1 MTIPKSALPNI
12 NQLHVFAN
20 NLPVNS
26 SSLAITSNTTDYFV
40 YITFT
45 FHSPVLIDVQLQASD
60 NATFSIFGLNPTL
73 FYGLALGLA
82 VIIAFPLGYRARIRN
97 RARQKTPLLGS
108 AWNRPIDDS

>member
-1 MTIPKSALPNI
+1 VTIPKSALPNI
-12 NQLHVFAN
+12 NQLRVFAN

-26 SSLAITSNTTDYFV
+26 SSLDITSNTTDYFV

-45 FHSPVLIDVQLQASD
+45 FHSRVLIDLQLQASND
-60 NATFSIFGLNPTL
+60 AVSSILGLDPTL
-73 FYGLALGLA
+73 FYGLVLGLA